1 MTTGTNQRRAGS
13 VKVNLAKIQPT
24 MASLEWMSAVDP
36 EIKEGC
42 VIKMVDAFSLKFQRD
57 SWKNALAVDPAKGK
71 IGKKA
76 VFSTALWR

>member
-1 MTTGTNQRRAGS
+1 MRYIDDRDESAAGRT

-42 VIKMVDAFSLKFQRD
+42 VIE
-57 SWKNALAVDPAKGK
+57 KG
-71 IGKKA
+71 
-76 VFSTALWR
+76 